1 VLGQQDRNFQNRAG
15 ANGWITASKEQN
27 QPFQQTIAKNFAA
40 NTSLEPFKDFRMQIE
55 VRLTRQDAYQEFY
68 RPDSTGDFAHES
80 PLRNGQF
87 SMSFMSFKTAFAKM
101 RRDNSSP
108 VFDKFITYRAILRDR
123 LNGENGSG
131 GEYNENSQDV
141 LISSF
146 FAAYTG
152 KDPKTVR
159 TNPFLKFPMPNWDIN
174 YDGLARLSA
183 FKKIFSSFTMKH
195 KYVSTYSV
203 GNFTSNL
210 DYSALYVNLAVTG
223 YPLSSKT
230 NYLGQYVPVFSM
242 STITLS
248 EKFSPLIGVTFR
260 TQSRITGSIDYNRD
274 RTIALNLNNAQ
285 VAELF
290 NQDVTV
296 NIGFTKNNVP
306 LPFKIN
312 GVKKKLKNDMTM
324 QLGLTF
330 RDTRSI
336 QRKFDGENIPIAGNI
351 NFQLHPTINYVVN
364 NRLSCQFYFDRT
376 FNDPLVSN
384 SFYRASTSGGVQLKF
399 NLAE

>member
-1 VLGQQDRNFQNRAG
+1 
-15 ANGWITASKEQN
+15 
-27 QPFQQTIAKNFAA
+27 
-40 NTSLEPFKDFRMQIE
+40 MQIE

-68 RPDSTGDFAHES
+68 RPDSTGNYSHEN

-87 SMSFMSFKTAFAKM
+87 SMSFMSFRTAFAKI
-101 RRDNSSP
+101 RHDNSSP
-108 VFDKFITYRAILRDR
+108 VFDKFVSYRAILRDR
-123 LNGENGSG
+123 LNSENGSG

-174 YDGLARLSA
+174 YDGLSRLPG
-183 FKKIFSSFTMKH
+183 FKKIFSSFSMKH

-248 EKFSPLIGVTFR
+248 EKFAPLIGVTFR

-274 RTIALNLNNAQ
+274 RTVALNLSNSQ

>member
-1 VLGQQDRNFQNRAG
+1 MMDC
-15 ANGWITASKEQN
+15 
-27 QPFQQTIAKNFAA
+27 
-40 NTSLEPFKDFRMQIE
+40 
-55 VRLTRQDAYQEFY
+55 
-68 RPDSTGDFAHES
+68 
-80 PLRNGQF
+80 
-87 SMSFMSFKTAFAKM
+87 
-101 RRDNSSP
+101 
-108 VFDKFITYRAILRDR
+108 
-123 LNGENGSG
+123 
-131 GEYNENSQDV
+131 
-141 LISSF
+141 
-146 FAAYTG
+146 
-152 KDPKTVR
+152 
-159 TNPFLKFPMPNWDIN
+159 
-174 YDGLARLSA
+174 ARLPG
-183 FKKIFSSFTMKH
+183 FKKLFSSFSMKH

-203 GNFTSNL
+203 GNFTSTL

-248 EKFSPLIGVTFR
+248 EKFAPLIGVTFR

-274 RTIALNLNNAQ
+274 RTVALNLSNSQ

-351 NFQLHPTINYVVN
+351 NFQLHPTVNYIVN